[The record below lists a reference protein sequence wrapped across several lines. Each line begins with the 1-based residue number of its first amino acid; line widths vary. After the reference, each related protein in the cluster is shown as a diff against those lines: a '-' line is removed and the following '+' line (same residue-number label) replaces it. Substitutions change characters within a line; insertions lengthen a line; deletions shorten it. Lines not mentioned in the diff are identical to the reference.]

1 MNAVEELLQL
11 VDDPDPFRNA
21 PQDLQE
27 LQLEAARERFAEARE
42 RIAILDRRAT
52 DTGVDE
58 IACREDVLP
67 LLFAHTNYKSYPDAF
82 VDKGQWAMM
91 NRWLGT
97 LSSREIDVDVEG
109 IGDVDD
115 WIDRLQAGGHHVV
128 VTSGTSGKSSF
139 MNRTL
144 ADKQRFTTSYIH
156 ASNWAVPH
164 VEPAR
169 DRHVFGLLPRTGTY
183 IMCDVYRSYFEEHLG
198 RPETVHYLSTDPL
211 RAMQS
216 IAAGRMRRAIAAG
229 TTGPAE
235 IAEFE
240 RAVEVTRARMEE
252 QLAALVELLLEH
264 RHEPITVSGQW
275 ATLYRVVQAARAR
288 GIRDADFHPDTI
300 VSCGGG
306 VKGAALPVD
315 FREQLR
321 SFFGVPEQNWRFTYG
336 MSEVTGISPWSHVNE
351 AYVMPP
357 WVIPLVL
364 DKTGD
369 RLLAP
374 EDGVV
379 EGRLAILDL
388 TMEGRWGG
396 VISGDKVVLDFNP
409 TPDGI
414 VTPKVRSVARYEE
427 LEEGEDKLTCA
438 GTIETYVRGTI
449 GSE

>member
-1 MNAVEELLQL
+1 MNAVQELLKL

-21 PQDLQE
+21 PPDLGE
-27 LQLEAARERFAEARE
+27 LQLEAARERFTQARE
-42 RIAILDRRAT
+42 QIAILDRRAA

-58 IACREDVLP
+58 IAGHEDIVP

-82 VDKGQWAMM
+82 VDKGQWPMM

-97 LSSREIDVDVEG
+97 LSSREVDVDVEG
-109 IGDVDD
+109 VRDVDD
-115 WIDRLQAGGHHVV
+115 WIDRLQAGGHHLV

-144 ADKQRFTTSYIH
+144 ADKERFTTSYIH
-156 ASNWAVPH
+156 ASNWAVPQF
-164 VEPAR
+164 EPAR
-169 DRHVFGLLPRTGTY
+169 DRHVFGLLPPAGTY
-183 IMCDVYRSYFEEHLG
+183 IMCDVYRTYFEEHIG
-198 RPETVHYLSTDPL
+198 SPETAHYLSRDPL

-216 IAAGRMRRAIAAG
+216 IEAGRMRRAIAAG
-229 TTGPAE
+229 TAGPAE

-240 RAVEVTRARMEE
+240 RSVESRRARMQE
-252 QLAALVELLLEH
+252 QLATFVEILLEH
-264 RHEPITVSGQW
+264 RDEPICVSGQW
-275 ATLYRVVQAARAR
+275 ASFYRVVQAGRAR
-288 GIRDADFHPDTI
+288 GVRDGDFHPETI

-306 VKGAALPVD
+306 VKGAELPSD
-315 FREQLR
+315 FREQIT
-321 SFFGVPEQNWRFTYG
+321 SFFGVPTRNWRFTYG
-336 MSEVTGISPWSHVNE
+336 MSEVTGISPWSHANE

-357 WVIPLVL
+357 WIIPLVL

-369 RLLAP
+369 RILEP

-379 EGRLAILDL
+379 EGRLAVLDL

-396 VISGDKVVLDFNP
+396 VISGDKVVLDLNP

-414 VTPKVRSVARYEE
+414 VTPKVRNVARYAE

-449 GSE
+449 AAE